1 MKPFITDPEVS
12 GKFILPLQFE
22 GITRDRFRQLFVG
35 SCITGYALPANH
47 FLGCAW
53 LLRLYIDK
61 IGLIQFSSA
70 CTQTHGW
77 QEVGSLNMKVVVDGD
92 VDDYGTLFEFVGI
105 DEFVI
110 KSVGLL
116 IYDDA
121 ATYAECGIVFYSS
134 TGNEICIAAG
144 VSPGSVSVKAPF
156 SNEEFDPE
164 FQPSSYRSTEFD

>member
-1 MKPFITDPEVS
+1 MKPFITDPQID
-12 GKFILPLQFE
+12 GQFILPLQFE
-22 GITRDRFRQLFVG
+22 GIARDCFRQLFVG
-35 SCITGYALPANH
+35 SRITGYALPANH
-47 FLGCAW
+47 SLGCAW
-53 LLRLYIDK
+53 LLRFYFDK
-61 IGLIQFSSA
+61 IGFIEFSSA

-77 QEVGSLNMKVVVDGD
+77 QEVGSLNMKVVDSNANDGSK
-92 VDDYGTLFEFVGI
+92 LFEFVGI
-105 DEFVI
+105 DEFII

-116 IYDDA
+116 IYDEP

-164 FQPSSYRSTEFD
+164 FPPSSYRCTEFD